1 MPSYDF
7 EVDLPSLVKA
17 AQATAEVVKLK
28 KDKDIS
34 DVVPTEGAVGNETV
48 WSAVAEFSERWERG
62 FNDLVGDVEE
72 IAGRL
77 GKVAMTYAE
86 FDKKG
91 AEAMTTV
98 AAAVKGV
105 GFPGVGTGDGGT
117 SGAGPS

>member
-86 FDKKG
+86 FDQKG
-91 AEAMTTV
+91 AQSMSAV
-98 AAAVKGV
+98 ASTIKGV
-105 GFPGVGTGDGGT
+105 GFPAVSAGEGGAPPG
-117 SGAGPS
+117 GAR